1 MHQLTDITK
10 HFVLQFGKEPSLVI
24 QSPGRINLIGEH
36 TDYNEGWVFP
46 AAVNKY
52 LWFACSPRT
61 DGMLH
66 ITALDINE
74 HAVFSA
80 DDLSKDGRLWL
91 TYLKGILF
99 LFRQEG
105 YALGGLNCVFGGN
118 LPIGAGMS
126 SSAALEVGF
135 AAVVNQ
141 LSGAGKSRIELAQLA
156 QRSSREFV
164 GVPCGIMDQ
173 FASSMGKK
181 DHFILLDCRDLSFT
195 YVPAALDDYQLVL
208 LDTGV
213 THSNAG
219 SEYGT
224 RVAEC
229 RQGLVFLQQAYPE
242 ITALRDATVAQV
254 QALAAV
260 MPERVYKR
268 SLYIAEETRRVE
280 KAKDALLEKSWGGLG
295 TLMFATHRGLQH
307 LYEVSC
313 PELDF
318 LVDFAEGFTGVLG
331 ARLMGGGFGGCTL
344 NLVQRDVAEVFI
356 AQAREA
362 YLLKFGREAEAI
374 WVEIGAGTTFLHQ
387 V

>member
-1 MHQLTDITK
+1 M
-10 HFVLQFGKEPSLVI
+10 
-24 QSPGRINLIGEH
+24 
-36 TDYNEGWVFP
+36 
-46 AAVNKY
+46 
-52 LWFACSPRT
+52 
-61 DGMLH
+61 
-66 ITALDINE
+66 DINE
-74 HAVFSA
+74 YAVFSA
-80 DDLSKDGRLWL
+80 DDFSKDDRLWL

-99 LFRQEG
+99 LFRQER
-105 YALGGLNCVFGGN
+105 YAPGGFNCVFGGD

-135 AAVVNQ
+135 AAAVNQ

-344 NLVQRDVAEVFI
+344 NLIQRDVAEVFI

-362 YLLKFGREAEAI
+362 YLLKFEREAEAI